1 MRAYTLSVL
10 SSLANS
16 NSPIVEKEI
25 VAWVNAKLVNAAKTS
40 SLRSFQ
46 DSTVA
51 NGKVVIDLVDS
62 IKPGSINYDLVKNG
76 DTEEVRFFSI
86 SIRRQ
91 NCTSFDP
98 KSNRFIIFVSH
109 TIGSHCQCQVC
120 HFNGTQNWCACVCTS
135 RGHHRGQAKIGYDS
149 ICMPDGHG
157 LHSQYGFD

>member
-25 VAWVNAKLVNAAKTS
+25 VAWVNAKLVNAGKTS

-46 DSTVA
+46 DSKVA

-62 IKPGSINYDLVKNG
+62 IKPGSINYELVKNG

-91 NCTSFDP
+91 KCTFSAHFHRAQKAP
-98 KSNRFIIFVSH
+98 VS
-109 TIGSHCQCQVC
+109 
-120 HFNGTQNWCACVCTS
+120 
-135 RGHHRGQAKIGYDS
+135 
-149 ICMPDGHG
+149 
-157 LHSQYGFD
+157 